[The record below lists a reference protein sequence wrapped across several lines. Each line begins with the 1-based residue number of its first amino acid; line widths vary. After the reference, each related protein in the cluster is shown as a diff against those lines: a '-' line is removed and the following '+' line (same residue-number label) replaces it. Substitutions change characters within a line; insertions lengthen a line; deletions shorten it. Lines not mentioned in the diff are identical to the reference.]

1 MHLLRRLRRRP
12 ARGNLPQLRRQFR
25 ASADPA
31 RSFARQVSG
40 LDRAQGAVSRPPR
53 VLAIAGSDSGGGAGV
68 QADIKTVTMLGG
80 HAMTA
85 ITAVTAQNSLGVDG
99 VLPVPAEMVL
109 RQIDSVIGDIGV
121 DSIKVGMIGSAETA
135 AAVAERL
142 SGIGDVP
149 IVFDPVMVATSGALL
164 ADDSTIHAFER
175 LMAAATLV
183 TPNAPELA
191 TLTGR
196 VIGDAAQLESAAKAL
211 AARVGTMVL
220 AKGGHVPGPR
230 IIDLLVAPEGGVRRW
245 DSEPINTLHSHGTGC
260 TLSSAVATF
269 LAEGMELAP
278 AIEMAR
284 TFVRLAL
291 REAPGLG
298 AGHGPM
304 GQQRLVLDL
313 PPPTGAMLNHVTLPA
328 ADYEASTAFYRLLG
342 CTQIVAAPPR
352 YARFEAPGGMTLS
365 IEVRDPVDAPS
376 TTEYFFQCADVD
388 AEVERLIGQGMKFD
402 AMPVDRDYLWRVA
415 EARDPH
421 GNLIRFYETDEIRR
435 YPPWRIP

>member
-1 MHLLRRLRRRP
+1 MT
-12 ARGNLPQLRRQFR
+12 
-25 ASADPA
+25 
-31 RSFARQVSG
+31 
-40 LDRAQGAVSRPPR
+40 PR
-53 VLAIAGSDSGGGAGV
+53 VLIIAGSDSGGGAGI

-99 VLPVPAEMVL
+99 VLPVPTAMVL
-109 RQIDSVIGDIGV
+109 GQMNAVIGDIGV
-121 DSIKVGMIGSAETA
+121 DAIKIGMIGSAETA
-135 AAVAERL
+135 AAVAQRL
-142 SGIGDVP
+142 SDVGGVP

-164 ADDSTIHAFER
+164 ADDETIQAFER

-196 VIGDAAQLESAAKAL
+196 VIGDSAQLEAAAL
-211 AARVGTMVL
+211 ALARRIGTRML
-220 AKGGHVPGPR
+220 AKGGHVPGAR
-230 IIDLLVAPEGGVRRW
+230 IVDLLVEPGGDVKSW
-245 DSEPINTLHSHGTGC
+245 EADPIDTVHSHGTGC

-269 LAEGMELAP
+269 LAQGMEMAP
-278 AIEMAR
+278 AIAMAR

-298 AGHGPM
+298 SGHGPM

-328 ADYEASTAFYRLLG
+328 SDYEASVKFYRLLG
-342 CTQIVAAPPR
+342 CKQIVDAPPR
-352 YARFEAPGGMTLS
+352 YARFEAPGGTTLS

-376 TTEYFFQCADVD
+376 TSEYFFQCADVD
-388 AEVERLIGQGMKFD
+388 SEVERLAGLGVKFD

-421 GNLIRFYETDEIRR
+421 GNLIRFYEVGEERR
-435 YPPWRIP
+435 YPPWRTQA

>member
-1 MHLLRRLRRRP
+1 VNP
-12 ARGNLPQLRRQFR
+12 
-25 ASADPA
+25 
-31 RSFARQVSG
+31 
-40 LDRAQGAVSRPPR
+40 PPR
-53 VLAIAGSDSGGGAGV
+53 VLAIAGSDSGGGAGI

-85 ITAVTAQNSLGVDG
+85 ITAVTAQNSLGVDA

-109 RQIDSVIGDIGV
+109 AQIDSVIGDFGINSV
-121 DSIKVGMIGSAETA
+121 KIGMIGSPGTA
-135 AAVAERL
+135 AAVAQRL
-142 SGIGDVP
+142 EAAKDAP

-164 ADDSTIHAFER
+164 ADDSTIQAFER

-196 VIGDAAQLESAAKAL
+196 VIGDAGQLEAAAL
-211 AARVGTMVL
+211 ALAGRIGTMVL
-220 AKGGHVPGPR
+220 AKGGHVPGAR
-230 IIDLLVAPEGGVRRW
+230 ITDLLVAPGGQVTRW
-245 DSEPINTLHSHGTGC
+245 DADPIDTLHSHGTGC
-260 TLSSAVATF
+260 TLSSAIATF
-269 LAEGMELAP
+269 LGHRVALP
-278 AIEMAR
+278 RAIEMAR

-313 PPPTGAMLNHVTLPA
+313 PPPVGAMLNHITLPA
-328 ADYEASTAFYRLLG
+328 SDYQESVAYYRLLG
-342 CTQIVAAPPR
+342 CRQIVDSPPR
-352 YARFEAPGGMTLS
+352 YARFEAPGGMTVS
-365 IEVRDPVDAPS
+365 IEVRDPVAAPS
-376 TTEYFFQCADVD
+376 TSEYFFQCADVD
-388 AEVERLIGQGMKFD
+388 AEVERLTGLGVKFD

-421 GNLIRFYETDEIRR
+421 GNLIRFYETDEVRR

>member
-1 MHLLRRLRRRP
+1 
-12 ARGNLPQLRRQFR
+12 
-25 ASADPA
+25 
-31 RSFARQVSG
+31 VT
-40 LDRAQGAVSRPPR
+40 RPPR
-53 VLAIAGSDSGGGAGV
+53 VLAIAGSDSGGGAGI

-85 ITAVTAQNSLGVDG
+85 ITAITAQNSLGVDS

-109 RQIDSVIGDIGV
+109 GQIDAVVGDIGV
-121 DSIKVGMIGSAETA
+121 DAVKIGMIGSPETA
-135 AAVAERL
+135 ARVADRLDAV
-142 SGIGDVP
+142 SGVP

-164 ADDSTIHAFER
+164 ADDSTIQAFER

-196 VIGDAAQLESAAKAL
+196 VIGDAAQLEAAAL
-211 AARVGTMVL
+211 ALAGRIGTMVL
-220 AKGGHVPGPR
+220 AKGGHVPGTR
-230 IIDLLVAPEGGVRRW
+230 ITDLLVAPGGQVTRW
-245 DSEPINTLHSHGTGC
+245 DADPIDTLHSHGTGC
-260 TLSSAVATF
+260 TLSSAIATL
-269 LAEGMELAP
+269 LAQGMALAP
-278 AIEMAR
+278 AIAMAR
-284 TFVRLAL
+284 TFVRLSL

-304 GQQRLVLDL
+304 GQQKLVLDL

-328 ADYEASTAFYRLLG
+328 SDYPASLTFYRLLG
-342 CTQIVAAPPR
+342 CRQIVDAPPR

-365 IEVRDPVDAPS
+365 IEIRDPVDAPS
-376 TTEYFFQCADVD
+376 TSEYFFQCADVD
-388 AEVERLIGQGMKFD
+388 AEVERLTGLGIRFD

-415 EARDPH
+415 ETRDPH
-421 GNLIRFYETDEIRR
+421 GNLIRLYETDEVRR